1 MKSADK
7 QKDQLGKRLRGIT
20 SDLKLYLEKRIELAM
35 LNAGGIVS
43 GLMAAS
49 VQRGLGVFLLL
60 GGICFLLFALAIYL
74 GNLLDSQSLG
84 YVLVSIPLL
93 VVGALFLFLKPQSV
107 FENLQHRFEDE
118 VIKTIEQNGK
128 VSDEPLQIDQ
138 KTDPKSKEG

>member
-35 LNAGGIVS
+35 LNAGEIVS

>member
-1 MKSADK
+1 MKGTDK

-20 SDLKLYLEKRIELAM
+20 SDIKLYLEKRIELAM
-35 LNAGGIVS
+35 LNAGEIVS

-74 GNLLDSQSLG
+74 GDLLGSQSLG

-93 VVGALFLFLKPQSV
+93 LVGGLFLFLKPQRV
-107 FENLQHRFEDE
+107 FDKLQQQFENE

-128 VSDEPLQIDQ
+128 VQEKPLSIEEKRDL
-138 KTDPKSKEG
+138 KSK